1 MRFFN
6 EEKFMTTSVHLV
18 CPSCGAKN
26 RVAKDALAQQ
36 VNCGKCQHDLL
47 EAKPTERNDSN
58 FAQYLAGTDL
68 PVLVD
73 FWAPWCGPCRV
84 MAPQFELSAKMQ
96 PHIRHVKLDT
106 EANPQTRAAQEIRSI
121 PTLALFHHGR
131 EIARTSGVLSAADLQ
146 RWVQSELA

>member
-1 MRFFN
+1 
-6 EEKFMTTSVHLV
+6 
-18 CPSCGAKN
+18 
-26 RVAKDALAQQ
+26 
-36 VNCGKCQHDLL
+36 
-47 EAKPTERNDSN
+47 
-58 FAQYLAGTDL
+58 
-68 PVLVD
+68 
-73 FWAPWCGPCRV
+73 

-106 EANPQTRAAQEIRSI
+106 EANPQTSAAQEIRSI